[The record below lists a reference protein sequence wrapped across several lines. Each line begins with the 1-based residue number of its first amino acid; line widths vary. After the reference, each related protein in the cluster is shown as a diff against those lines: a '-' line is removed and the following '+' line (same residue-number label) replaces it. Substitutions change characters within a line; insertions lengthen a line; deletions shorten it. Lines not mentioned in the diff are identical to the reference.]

1 LNGEAEE
8 EGSVPTPREGIQSL
22 NELLSASSFKSSSR
36 ILILILLAMNKRMDS
51 VDLREFTKLGKGSL
65 ENHLSKLE
73 EAGLVTTRK
82 VKFFGGRR
90 QTVEITK
97 AGLESCRTLLQTIR
111 GLDGQMEWATPEG
124 SEKN

>member
-1 LNGEAEE
+1 LGFRDRHRVIPLNDGAEE
-8 EGSVPTPREGIQSL
+8 GRSVPPGEGIQSL
-22 NELLSASSFKSSSR
+22 NELLSASIFKSSSR
-36 ILILILLAMNKRMDS
+36 ILILILLAMNRRMDS

-90 QTVEITK
+90 
-97 AGLESCRTLLQTIR
+97 
-111 GLDGQMEWATPEG
+111 
-124 SEKN
+124 